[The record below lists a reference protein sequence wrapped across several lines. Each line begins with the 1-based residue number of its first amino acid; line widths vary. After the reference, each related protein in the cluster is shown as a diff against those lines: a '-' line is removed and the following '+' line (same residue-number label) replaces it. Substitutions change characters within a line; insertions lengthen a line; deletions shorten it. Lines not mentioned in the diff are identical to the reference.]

1 MRKLR
6 QYLDCGLSRDKGKIS
21 NLPEMRVKELA
32 RGEEMNIIIEF
43 IQKAVEWYIQSGLA
57 EKCLDMLGRIITYDS
72 TELIQYMWD
81 FINTLFPNGG
91 VL

>member
-1 MRKLR
+1 MNTIL
-6 QYLDCGLSRDKGKIS
+6 
-21 NLPEMRVKELA
+21 EL
-32 RGEEMNIIIEF
+32 IKTIWDWF
-43 IQKAVEWYIQSGLA
+43 VSSGLA
-57 EKCLDMLGRIITYDS
+57 EKGLDMLGRIITYDS

>member
-1 MRKLR
+1 M
-6 QYLDCGLSRDKGKIS
+6 QPILDLIKQ
-21 NLPEMRVKELA
+21 LWQA
-32 RGEEMNIIIEF
+32 F
-43 IQKAVEWYIQSGLA
+43 VESGLA
-57 EKCLDMLGRIITYDS
+57 EKGLDMLGRIITYDS

>member
-1 MRKLR
+1 MDGGISEGQRET
-6 QYLDCGLSRDKGKIS
+6 S
-21 NLPEMRVKELA
+21 NLPEMRVKELV

>member
-1 MRKLR
+1 
-6 QYLDCGLSRDKGKIS
+6 
-21 NLPEMRVKELA
+21 
-32 RGEEMNIIIEF
+32 MNIIIEF

-57 EKCLDMLGRIITYDS
+57 EKVLDMFGRIITYDS

>member
-1 MRKLR
+1 M
-6 QYLDCGLSRDKGKIS
+6 QPILDLIKQLWQAFVD
-21 NLPEMRVKELA
+21 
-32 RGEEMNIIIEF
+32 
-43 IQKAVEWYIQSGLA
+43 SGLA
-57 EKCLDMLGRIITYDS
+57 EKGLDMLGRIITYDS

>member
-1 MRKLR
+1 
-6 QYLDCGLSRDKGKIS
+6 
-21 NLPEMRVKELA
+21 
-32 RGEEMNIIIEF
+32 MNIIIEF
-43 IQKAVEWYIQSGLA
+43 IQKAVEWFTQSGLA
-57 EKCLDMLGRIITYDS
+57 EKVLDMLGRIITYDS